1 MATAKPRPPFTRAEA
16 RRIGNR
22 IGVCWKCVDLG
33 EFVTGM
39 NHELEHGRR
48 AGRALDV
55 THDSPTVTAK
65 IALAH
70 LEEDP
75 HYYTHAAAAERG
87 RAKPRRR
94 RVLR

>member
-1 MATAKPRPPFTRAEA
+1 MIPAKPRPPFTRAEA

-22 IGVCWKCVDLG
+22 LGVCWKCVRFD
-33 EFVTGM
+33 EFATGL

-48 AGRALDV
+48 AGPALDV
-55 THDSPTVTAK
+55 TRDSPTVTAK

-70 LEEDP
+70 LAEDP
-75 HYYTHAAAAERG
+75 RYYTRADAADRS
-87 RAKPRRR
+87 RTKPRRR